1 MGEGWGGWGGG
12 GVGNTPPRMYIYIY
26 MIYEIF
32 VYIYIYVYMTLRV
45 GLGLASSLRLYK
57 LFLILQRSEKC
68 VGFQL
73 FISKFSFIQ
82 KFEKVEK

>member
-1 MGEGWGGWGGG
+1 MGGWA
-12 GVGNTPPRMYIYIY
+12 TPHHVCIYIY

-57 LFLILQRSEKC
+57 LFLYIAEKRKVC
-68 VGFQL
+68 RFSIVYFKIFL
-73 FISKFSFIQ
+73 YSK
-82 KFEKVEK
+82 V